1 MEKTLRIT
9 KEPLIMSG
17 CVLNFVE
24 KSFTDC
30 PKTTKL
36 VKAFFLESV
45 PLYGTY
51 VRKARQVQQ
60 TRLCDRSKV
69 YLRELYEERVLEF
82 FFFSNDW

>member
-1 MEKTLRIT
+1 
-9 KEPLIMSG
+9 MSG
-17 CVLNFVE
+17 CALIFVE

-51 VRKARQVQQ
+51 VRKARQVQR

-69 YLRELYEERVLEF
+69 YLQLVASIAMPCSVVDHLWHTSSVLI
-82 FFFSNDW
+82 SP